1 MGITFNG
8 YHNWYDIIGTKEKER
23 DCTKRAFYLV
33 VIYINQYSG
42 INSS

>member
-23 DCTKRAFYLV
+23 DCTKRV
-33 VIYINQYSG
+33 VIYVNQYSG